1 MDTIHHPPP
10 EYEISSNLQC
20 FFFAREKN
28 KIAREKSRKQ
38 PKNCPRKTVFPRED
52 FRKFTPE
59 KPKIVPEKKNE
70 KLCLRKPKSAREKNG
85 SNFFVQVCFE

>member
-1 MDTIHHPPP
+1 MA
-10 EYEISSNLQC
+10 EIVKIRLLTGHIGSV

-70 KLCLRKPKSAREKNG
+70 KLCPRKPQSAREKHG
-85 SNFFVQVCFE
+85 SNFFVQVYFA